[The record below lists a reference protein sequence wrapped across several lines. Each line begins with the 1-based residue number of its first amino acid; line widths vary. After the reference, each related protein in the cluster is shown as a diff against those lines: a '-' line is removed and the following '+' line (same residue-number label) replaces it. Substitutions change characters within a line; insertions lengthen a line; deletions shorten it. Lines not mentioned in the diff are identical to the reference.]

1 MPHLLRAAS
10 VSQRLE
16 ESKLML
22 TSVSDVLERS
32 PTGVLLLDRDGR
44 VVFANRA
51 ASAMARAARRLRA
64 A

>member
-1 MPHLLRAAS
+1 
-10 VSQRLE
+10 
-16 ESKLML
+16 ML

-51 ASAMARAARRLRA
+51 ASAMARASDGFVLREGRIEVLHHDPMRPCSA
-64 A
+64 